1 MKKKNRDSLAS
12 KYWLLI
18 LSAVCLALMG
28 LSLISDGINGPLRTL
43 ADWTVIPMQKGI
55 NHIGTMLSDVTEN
68 FETLQITRQ
77 EKETL
82 QAKVDELTVENKMLQ
97 QEKYELERL
106 QELYKLDSDY
116 ADYEKVGAH
125 VIGKDPGNWFSTFT
139 IDKGS
144 DDGLAVNMNVMA
156 GSGLVGIIT
165 EVAPG
170 WSRVRSIID
179 DSSNISAMTL
189 STLDTCIVKGDL
201 KLMGDGKI
209 KFEQLENNKNNI
221 AVGEELVTSHI
232 SDRYLQG
239 ITIGIISDIKVDA
252 NDLTRSG
259 YLTPVVDFKHLQE
272 VLVITTLKQD
282 MQSPSGDNA
291 EKEGRQE

>member
-1 MKKKNRDSLAS
+1 MRKKKQNGLAS

-18 LSAVCLALMG
+18 LSAVCLLLMG
-28 LSLISDGINGPLRTL
+28 ISLISDKINGPLRIF
-43 ADWTVIPMQKGI
+43 ANYTVVPMQKGI
-55 NHIGTMLSDVTEN
+55 NQIGMFLTDITDN
-68 FETLQITRQ
+68 FETLQLTRK
-77 EKETL
+77 EKEAL
-82 QAKVDELTVENKMLQ
+82 QEKVDELTLENKMLQ

-106 QELYKLDSDY
+106 QELYKLDSNY

-144 DDGLAVNMNVMA
+144 DDGLAVDMNVIA

-201 KLMGDGKI
+201 KLMNDGKI
-209 KFEQLENNKNNI
+209 KFEQLENNKNEI
-221 AVGEELVTSHI
+221 AVGEEIVTSHI
-232 SDRYLQG
+232 SDKYLQG
-239 ITIGIISDIKVDA
+239 DQKS
-252 NDLTRSG
+252 
-259 YLTPVVDFKHLQE
+259 VV
-272 VLVITTLKQD
+272 
-282 MQSPSGDNA
+282 
-291 EKEGRQE
+291 

>member
-1 MKKKNRDSLAS
+1 MRKKKQNGLAS

-18 LSAVCLALMG
+18 LSAVCLLLMG
-28 LSLISDGINGPLRTL
+28 ISLISDKINGPLRIF
-43 ADWTVIPMQKGI
+43 ANYTVVPMQKGI
-55 NHIGTMLSDVTEN
+55 NQIGMFLTDITDN
-68 FETLQITRQ
+68 FETLQLTRK
-77 EKETL
+77 EKEAL
-82 QAKVDELTVENKMLQ
+82 QEKVDELTLENKMLQ

-106 QELYKLDSDY
+106 QELYKLDSNY

-144 DDGLAVNMNVMA
+144 DDGLAVDMNVIA

-189 STLDTCIVKGDL
+189 STLDTFIVKGDL
-201 KLMGDGKI
+201 NLMNDGKI
-209 KFEQLENNKNNI
+209 KFEQLENNKNEI
-221 AVGEELVTSHI
+221 AVGEEIVTSHI
-232 SDRYLQG
+232 SDKYLQG
-239 ITIGIISDIKVDA
+239 ITIGVVSDIKVDS
-252 NDLTRSG
+252 NNLTRSG
-259 YLTPVVDFKHLQE
+259 YLTPVVDFKHLHE
-272 VLVITTLKQD
+272 VLVITTLKED
-282 MQSPSGDNA
+282 VT
-291 EKEGRQE
+291 KEIKEAK

>member
-1 MKKKNRDSLAS
+1 MRKKKQNGLAS

-18 LSAVCLALMG
+18 LSAVCLLLMG
-28 LSLISDGINGPLRTL
+28 ISLISDKINGPLRIF
-43 ADWTVIPMQKGI
+43 ANYTVVPMQKGI
-55 NHIGTMLSDVTEN
+55 NQIGMFLTDITDN
-68 FETLQITRQ
+68 FETLQLTRK
-77 EKETL
+77 EKEAL
-82 QAKVDELTVENKMLQ
+82 QEKVDELTLENKMLQ

-106 QELYKLDSDY
+106 QELYKLDSNY

-144 DDGLAVNMNVMA
+144 DDGLAVDMNVIA

-165 EVAPG
+165 EVAQG

-201 KLMGDGKI
+201 KLMNDGKI
-209 KFEQLENNKNNI
+209 KFEQLENNKNEI
-221 AVGEELVTSHI
+221 AVGEEIVTSHI
-232 SDRYLQG
+232 SDKYLQG
-239 ITIGIISDIKVDA
+239 ITIGVVSDIKVDS
-252 NDLTRSG
+252 NNLTRSG
-259 YLTPVVDFKHLQE
+259 YLTPVVDFKHLHE
-272 VLVITTLKQD
+272 VLVITTLKED
-282 MQSPSGDNA
+282 VT
-291 EKEGRQE
+291 KEIKEAK